1 MTFYITDLMSLH
13 DLTDMVNEGYVNAQS
28 HPYLPL
34 SIYNY
39 SALAMVKSEWNDV
52 TEHCRGLIVENGTG
66 RIVARGPKKFWNYGQ
81 KPANDYPLHTDVLV
95 TKKEDGCFL
104 YNTKVNLWEGGTV
117 KIGDIVSK
125 NLDPVLVGLDDNG
138 TLVPTRITNRFNN
151 GPKKNWMSITVD
163 NPVSLRSGSGAHPNR
178 LKVTKN
184 HHIYVNGDY
193 IAAQEILP
201 GDRLVTQTASI
212 DPYAMKMIRDSLLG
226 DGCVTTTPNGGSK
239 YSEPHSIKQLE
250 YVEYLRTT
258 LGSSGVHR
266 SNTVS
271 GYGSTLVWAGSV
283 VTKNLKVLRDE
294 WYVDGKKIVPQDLTW
309 MDDQTVAKWLMDDG
323 CRVHADGQRDRILF
337 STNGFTVSDIE
348 RLGDRLKEMYGVSYA
363 LSEDKRGPNRG
374 FSLRVNS
381 GREDQIAILWER
393 VSPYV
398 HPSLRYKVPEKY
410 RDVQFIPYTVGS
422 RILESTESTVLSV
435 EKEIEN
441 TTRNFPSG
449 YVGFDIETETH
460 NYMVNG
466 VVVHNSLGIV
476 WEYKGHYGVA
486 TRGSFTSDQA
496 EHATKKINTNEY
508 KWLRE
513 AVGWGG
519 NILTPIVEIVY
530 PSNRIVLDYG
540 DRDELMP
547 LGEVAPDGL
556 ICARGITGH
565 KLMADA
571 DYMTLGE
578 ALALPIPDD
587 EEGYVIDI
595 LGMEGT
601 ILEHQKLKGEEY
613 LRKHRIVSKLSER
626 SVWEAWMGGTYEKML
641 QDIPDEFHEW
651 CGLVEELL
659 TLRKNIIILEAAT
672 EFKKIEHLAE
682 DRRSFAQ
689 EAKRVYPKRTNL
701 LFLLLDGSIDKLHD
715 SVMKSLKPK
724 FDDPIVKNTEG

>member
-39 SALAMVKSEWNDV
+39 TAMAMVHNVWNDA

-95 TKKEDGCFL
+95 TKKEDGS
-104 YNTKVNLWEGGTV
+104 
-117 KIGDIVSK
+117 IG
-125 NLDPVLVGLDDNG
+125 
-138 TLVPTRITNRFNN
+138 
-151 GPKKNWMSITVD
+151 
-163 NPVSLRSGSGAHPNR
+163 
-178 LKVTKN
+178 
-184 HHIYVNGDY
+184 
-193 IAAQEILP
+193 IA
-201 GDRLVTQTASI
+201 
-212 DPYAMKMIRDSLLG
+212 
-226 DGCVTTTPNGGSK
+226 
-239 YSEPHSIKQLE
+239 
-250 YVEYLRTT
+250 
-258 LGSSGVHR
+258 
-266 SNTVS
+266 
-271 GYGSTLVWAGSV
+271 
-283 VTKNLKVLRDE
+283 
-294 WYVDGKKIVPQDLTW
+294 
-309 MDDQTVAKWLMDDG
+309 
-323 CRVHADGQRDRILF
+323 
-337 STNGFTVSDIE
+337 
-348 RLGDRLKEMYGVSYA
+348 
-363 LSEDKRGPNRG
+363 
-374 FSLRVNS
+374 
-381 GREDQIAILWER
+381 
-393 VSPYV
+393 
-398 HPSLRYKVPEKY
+398 
-410 RDVQFIPYTVGS
+410 
-422 RILESTESTVLSV
+422 
-435 EKEIEN
+435 
-441 TTRNFPSG
+441 
-449 YVGFDIETETH
+449 
-460 NYMVNG
+460 
-466 VVVHNSLGIV
+466 

-519 NILTPIVEIVY
+519 DILTPIVEIVY
-530 PSNRIVLDYG
+530 PLNRIVLDYG
-540 DRDELMP
+540 DRDELIP
-547 LGEVAPDGL
+547 LGEVSPEGL

-571 DYMTLGE
+571 DCMTLGE

-587 EEGYVIDI
+587 EEGYVLDI
-595 LGMEGT
+595 LGMEGVVV
-601 ILEHQKLKGEEY
+601 EHQKLKGEEY

-626 SVWEAWMGGTYEKML
+626 SVWEAWMNGTYEKML

-651 CGLVEELL
+651 CGLVKESL
-659 TLRKNIIILEAAT
+659 TLRKNTIILEAAT